1 MTQWQILDQT
11 YIMSTVKRLPIAI
24 DRAEG
29 NYLYDTE
36 GNKYLD
42 LFTGLAVNTLGH
54 LHPRIMKALEEQS
67 HRFLHISNLF
77 LNPPAIQL
85 AKRLVEHTLSG
96 GKVFFSNSGAEA
108 TEAAIKLI
116 DRWTTRE
123 QNGKS
128 GIVVLK
134 NSFHGRTLGALRLT
148 RQPSV
153 YQDFPTLSFPIYEI
167 KANDIDDLEEV
178 CQRHQPAA
186 VLVEPVLGA
195 GGVITL
201 TEEFLTAIRR
211 ICDEHQMIFAVD
223 EIQTGIGRTGKL
235 FAYQH
240 FNFQPDLI
248 LFAKGIGG
256 GLPLGGIIA
265 GPNLADVFQPG
276 DHGTT
281 FAPSP
286 LSAALGNAVLDVLL
300 EEGQLERGRQAAE
313 KLWSQL
319 QALQEKY
326 PQVFAYID
334 GKGMMLGI
342 RTHLSAEEVKQL
354 QLNLLKQGILV
365 NVTAKTVIRL
375 LPPLTLND
383 EDIQFFIK
391 TLENYITD
399 HLSVKEGK

>member
-1 MTQWQILDQT
+1 MNEWHELDNR
-11 YIMSTVKRLPIAI
+11 YMMSTVKRIPIAI
-24 DRAEG
+24 ERAEG

-36 GNKYLD
+36 GKKYLD
-42 LFTGLAVNTLGH
+42 LFTGLAVNILGH
-54 LHPRIMKALEEQS
+54 LHPRIVQAIEEQG

-85 AKRLVEHTLSG
+85 AKRLVEHTLPG
-96 GKVFFSNSGAEA
+96 GKVFYTNSGAEA

-116 DRWTTRE
+116 SKWISKT
-123 QNGKS
+123 KS
-128 GIVVLK
+128 HKNGIVVLK

-153 YQDFPTLSFPIYEI
+153 YQDFPQLSFPIYEVEVNEI
-167 KANDIDDLEEV
+167 EELEEL
-178 CQRHQPAA
+178 CIKEQPAA
-186 VLVEPVLGA
+186 ILVEPVLGA

-201 TEEFLTAIRR
+201 SSEYLMAIRR
-211 ICDEHQMIFAVD
+211 ICNEQQMIFALD

-240 FNFQPDLI
+240 FSFQPDLI

-265 GPNLADVFQPG
+265 ASHLANVFQYG

-313 KLWSQL
+313 ELWDQL
-319 QALQEKY
+319 TALQKKY
-326 PQVFAYID
+326 PQILHYID

-342 RTHLSAEEVKQL
+342 RTHLNSDEVQQL
-354 QLNLLKQGILV
+354 QQYLLQEGILV

-375 LPPLTLND
+375 LPPLTLSAAEID
-383 EDIQFFIK
+383 FFINK
-391 TLENYITD
+391 LEHYISYR
-399 HLSVKEGK
+399 LSVKED